1 MVEDAALALRAAF
14 VLTVTFSDE
23 EEQEGSGDVTVCD
36 SIAYMDLKAR
46 ISMLLAIAQDGR
58 KDGRGIR

>member
-1 MVEDAALALRAAF
+1 MLALRAAF

-23 EEQEGSGDVTVCD
+23 EDQEGGSGDVIVCD